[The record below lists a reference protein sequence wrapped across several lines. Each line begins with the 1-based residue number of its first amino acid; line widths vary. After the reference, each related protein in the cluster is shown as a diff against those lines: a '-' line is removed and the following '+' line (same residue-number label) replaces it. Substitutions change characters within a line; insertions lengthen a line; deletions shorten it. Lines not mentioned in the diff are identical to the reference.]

1 VFVFNSKHILS
12 NVTAIDAQEGKVLGK
27 IELGGN
33 PEFAASDGKGHVFVD
48 LVDKDVVLQIDPQ
61 TLTGGERWSFGACKH
76 PRKRAI
82 DRPHSVYSKAAG
94 TNKGPF

>member
-61 TLTGGERWSFGACKH
+61 TLTGGERAVRGL
-76 PRKRAI
+76 
-82 DRPHSVYSKAAG
+82 
-94 TNKGPF
+94 